1 MIYSYTEDPN
11 FEDVYYV
18 GEVKSIS
25 LAELKKQFPA
35 LSPAEL
41 EKIQDMP
48 GNSQYVTNWGNYDE
62 NTIQVL
68 YFEYKTYSDQVF
80 KIKKTDQGLEKTLE
94 KPDTF
99 NPPAND
105 NFDRISR
112 TIEVLYSG
120 AKVLGTNIMLEWKLA
135 ENMTRPTADTTKV
148 MMNYCISAP
157 RMYKGRIESIVSKI
171 TSFADMI
178 QITHLKLQ
186 QVMSRIVPDG
196 VFLDMDGLAEVDLGN
211 GTTYNPAEALNM
223 YFQTGSVVG
232 RSLHKT
238 VN

>member
-1 MIYSYTEDPN
+1 
-11 FEDVYYV
+11 
-18 GEVKSIS
+18 
-25 LAELKKQFPA
+25 
-35 LSPAEL
+35 
-41 EKIQDMP
+41 MP

-99 NPPAND
+99 NPPTND
-105 NFDRISR
+105 NFERISR
-112 TIEVLYSG
+112 TIEVLYTG
-120 AKVLGTNIMLEWKLA
+120 AKVLGTNIVLEWKLA
-135 ENMTRPTADTTKV
+135 ENMTRPTADTTKE

-186 QVMSRIVPDG
+186 QVIV
-196 VFLDMDGLAEVDLGN
+196 
-211 GTTYNPAEALNM
+211 
-223 YFQTGSVVG
+223 TG
-232 RSLHKT
+232 KQ
-238 VN
+238 

>member
-1 MIYSYTEDPN
+1 MVYSYTEDPN
-11 FEDVYYV
+11 FEDIYYV

-25 LAELKKQFPA
+25 LPELKKEFPYI
-35 LSPAEL
+35 SEDEL
-41 EKIQDMP
+41 RRIQETP
-48 GNSQYVTNWGNYDE
+48 NNRQYVTGWGNYDE
-62 NTIQVL
+62 NTVQVL
-68 YFEYKTYSDQVF
+68 YFEYKTYMDQVF

-99 NPPAND
+99 NPPEND
-105 NFDRISR
+105 NFERVSR
-112 TIEVLYSG
+112 TIEVLYTG
-120 AKVLGTNIMLEWKLA
+120 AKVLGTDHLLEWKMA

-171 TSFADMI
+171 TGFADMI
-178 QITHLKLQ
+178 QLTHLKLQ

-211 GTTYNPAEALNM
+211 GTNYNPAEALNM
-223 YFQTGSVVG
+223 YFQTGSIVG
-232 RSLHKT
+232 RSL
-238 VN
+238 NSRW